1 MNMNLLLAVT
11 AETWIVTGLGFGIVL
26 VLLICLIYILKFFG
40 WVMQTIAAP
49 KAPKTENAKAA
60 APAKSKAE
68 VKVSP
73 VPTDE
78 GTMAAIAMAL
88 SEASDDDKVAIAMA
102 LHLYFGHSH
111 DIAQTMLTM
120 TAKPTAWNSKAFGM
134 NNAGF

>member
-1 MNMNLLLAVT
+1 MNLLLAVT

-26 VLLICLIYILKFFG
+26 VLLVCLIYILKLFG
-40 WVMQTIAAP
+40 FIMQKVSAP
-49 KAPKTENAKAA
+49 KAPKAEKKAA
-60 APAKSKAE
+60 APAKKAE

-88 SEASDDDKVAIAMA
+88 SEASDDDKVAIAYA
-102 LHLYFGHSH
+102 LHLFYGHAH
-111 DIAQTMLTM
+111 DLNQTTLTM
-120 TAKPTAWNSKAFGM
+120 VGKPSAWNNKSFGM